1 MAKILPI
8 LLSAGMGTRL
18 TSENPNTP
26 KSLIKINGKPLIYFQ
41 LEYLEQIGFKEVL
54 IIIGFEAKTMIE
66 RVGDYSGNLK
76 INYIENSE
84 YKKSGSALSFL
95 KAKPLWEKY
104 RCSILM
110 LHADLFYDSKI
121 IYELIKFK
129 NKNIIVTDYAYK
141 NLTNDEMVVFADGK
155 SVSKIIKGPKDAKDS
170 VGESLGINLFTDEFC
185 QKYFEYLESLLITNE
200 SKKLNWEQTIQGFV
214 SKNAICNLE
223 HAGIN
228 CKEWININYQEDL
241 DHAKN
246 NIYHKLYNDFQS
258 NKVNI

>member
-18 TSENPNTP
+18 SSENSNIP
-26 KSLIKINGKPLIYFQ
+26 KSLVKINGKPLINFQ
-41 LEYLEQIGFKEVL
+41 LEYLEQIGCKEAL
-54 IIIGFEAKTMIE
+54 IIIGFEAKKMIE
-66 RVGDYSGNLK
+66 TVGDYFGNLK

-95 KAKPLWEKY
+95 KAKHFWEKDK
-104 RCSILM
+104 CSILM

-155 SVSKIIKGPKDAKDS
+155 SVSKIIKGPKETKDS

-200 SKKLNWEQTIQGFV
+200 SKKLNWEQTIQDFV
-214 SKNAICNLE
+214 SKNEISNLE

-246 NIYHKLYNDFQS
+246 NIYHKLYNDFQP